1 MYHHRILVVDDEAP
15 IRDMLDLV
23 LSLEGF
29 EVYTAADGLSAI
41 ELAKSLEPDVIVLDI
56 MMPGLSGREVAEL
69 LRQAPQTADTPI
81 IFCSA
86 LAASDDVWAGY
97 QAGATS
103 YVSKP
108 FDNAVII
115 DEVLKS
121 LAAANIPA
129 VA

>member
-1 MYHHRILVVDDEAP
+1 MHHRILVVDDDAS
-15 IRDMLDLV
+15 IRDMLEMV
-23 LSLEGF
+23 LTLEGF
-29 EVYTAADGLSAI
+29 EVHTAADGLSAI
-41 ELAKSLEPDVIVLDI
+41 EQAKALKPDVIVLDI

-86 LAASDDVWAGY
+86 LAGSDDVWAGY

-115 DEVLKS
+115 SEVLNG
-121 LAAANIPA
+121 LAAAHIPG

>member
-1 MYHHRILVVDDEAP
+1 MYHRILVVDDEAP